1 MTKIINFFSNILHFL
16 LHDRM
21 PVAIKYTVPNLP
33 TNIEDL
39 NNNVIQ
45 PLVLISLRINLLK
58 LWLNDAKN
66 LFNKEEAHKKNLTG
80 YSQESSRSIE
90 TLSTLTKNI
99 NILNAELKE
108 LEALQMQLSQNYK
121 AYLKLYN
128 LPL

>member
-1 MTKIINFFSNILHFL
+1 
-16 LHDRM
+16 M